1 MHTGEFIKDR
11 RIIKYINR
19 FGDLGKIYLSLQHRP
34 NHQTDSP
41 TEYKIVLSHHLCCNT
56 DSNEDMRHAMKQKMS
71 MTSKILVWMVA
82 GLITGSI
89 INSFAHDIRFVQD
102 YFVNGL
108 FHVVGSMFISMLKML
123 VVPLVTFSLIC
134 GVCGLG
140 DISKLGRVGGKAFA
154 LFMITTALAITLAIS
169 IASLFA
175 PGEGF
180 EISQTTSTFIAPQAP
195 SLTQVVIDLIPTNPI
210 AAYAEG
216 NMLQIIFF
224 TILFAVC
231 LLMIGKP
238 GEAII
243 NAAGKLNM
251 VMMEVVN
258 VVMYT
263 APVGVFALMAK
274 AFSVQGLD
282 MILPMLSYVAVLV
295 AALLLHT
302 TGTLMLLLKLLGRVN
317 PLTFLKK
324 MRTAQIFAFS
334 TSSSNATIPVTLRS
348 VEKRLGVDNSTASF
362 IVPFGATIN
371 MDGTAIMQGV
381 ATVFIANVYGIDLT
395 LGSYLTVIGMAVLAS
410 IGTAGVPS
418 VGLIMLAMVFDQ
430 VGLPVEGIALII
442 GVDRLLDMIRTAVNI
457 TGDAVVTTIVARS
470 EDAIS
475 MEVFNDP
482 HAGQVEEIHLPHR
495 QTEHAGQV

>member
-1 MHTGEFIKDR
+1 
-11 RIIKYINR
+11 
-19 FGDLGKIYLSLQHRP
+19 
-34 NHQTDSP
+34 
-41 TEYKIVLSHHLCCNT
+41 
-56 DSNEDMRHAMKQKMS
+56 MKQKMS

-82 GLITGSI
+82 GLIVGSL

-102 YFVNGL
+102 YFVGGL

-169 IASLFA
+169 IASFFA

-180 EISQTTSTFIAPQAP
+180 EISQTGVGEFIAPQAP
-195 SLTQVVIDLIPTNPI
+195 PLTQVFIDLIPSNPI

-243 NAAGKLNM
+243 SAAEKLNM

-258 VVMYT
+258 VVMYI

-274 AFSVQGLD
+274 TFSLQGLD

-295 AALLLHT
+295 AALLLHV

-410 IGTAGVPS
+410 IGTAGVPG

-442 GVDRLLDMIRTAVNI
+442 GVDRLMDMIRTAVNI
-457 TGDAVVTTIVARS
+457 TGDAVVSTIVARS

-482 HAGQVEEIHLPHR
+482 HAGSVEEVHLPHQ
-495 QTEHAGQV
+495 QTTASEQA